1 MSVVFAMLLWVHVT
15 SNATFS
21 SKCTMPIRYVG
32 PSEGY
37 VIASEKPDEATVVVT
52 GAGRDLVRFYASGLI
67 GVDERYALVNLT
79 GLPVGANTVSIDRD
93 MIHLGM
99 FSELSVDTVLSPNN
113 ASFAVDVDRLIKRT
127 IAVDTKSL
135 PEFKV
140 SDSAAILGKPWAKP
154 AYVVMTGPAS
164 IIGHI
169 SAAKVSVLLKRN
181 LSSADSVVKGYIEK
195 PRYVEVEPD
204 EVELHFVMDQ
214 VASRKISGVKLRL
227 SNIPRK
233 FRTAFKPDSLTV
245 VLRGPKSLLSRIT
258 ANQIIAGISPDA
270 LQNALDND
278 ESSIEPSIRLPNGLT
293 GVSVIGT
300 DPKNIE
306 LTIKK

>member
-1 MSVVFAMLLWVHVT
+1 MSVVLAMLLWVHVT

-37 VIASEKPDEATVVVT
+37 VIASDKPDEATVVVT

-79 GLPVGANTVSIDRD
+79 GLPVGVNTVSIDRD

-99 FSELSVDTVLSPNN
+99 FSELSVDTVLAPNN

-154 AYVVMTGPAS
+154 AYVVMTGPAG
-164 IIGHI
+164 IIGQI
-169 SAAKVSVLLKRN
+169 RAATVSVLLKRN

-214 VASRKISGVKLRL
+214 VVSRKISGVKLRL
-227 SNIPRK
+227 TNIPRK
-233 FRTAFKPDSLTV
+233 YRTAFKPDSLTV
-245 VLRGPKSLLSRIT
+245 VLRGPKSVLSRIT
-258 ANQIIAGISPDA
+258 ANQIIAGISPDT

-278 ESSIEPSIRLPNGLT
+278 ESSIEPSIRLPNGLPD
-293 GVSVIGT
+293 VSVIGA